1 MIPLSVPEIRGN
13 EWAYVKECLDTGWVS
28 SAGKFV
34 DRFEQEIA
42 RYTGARH
49 AVACASGTAALHVA
63 LMLCGVR
70 PEDEV
75 LVPALTFIASV
86 NVIRYL
92 GAHPVFMDCD
102 ECYTLDAEK
111 TAEFLAQETEF
122 TDGCTRNKRTGRRI
136 SALLPVHVLGNA
148 VQLESLLPL
157 CREGNIRVVE
167 DAAESLGTVY
177 TTGAA
182 KGRHPGTLGDVGCL
196 SFNGNKVITTGGGG
210 MILTEDPAMAQRAKY
225 LTTQAKDDEA
235 RFVHHEVGYNYRLTN
250 IQAALGL
257 AQLEQLPGF
266 LAVKRRNYQDYAQRL
281 REIPGLRLAPLPGYA
296 DNNCWLCALQIDA
309 KVYGQDREAVMARLH
324 SGGIQS
330 RPLWHLNHR
339 QRPYR
344 DCQTYRLERAPV
356 LWDQSL
362 CLPSSAGL
370 SPAQVGEV
378 VAALQPGARGT

>member
-42 RYTGARH
+42 RYTGAKH
-49 AVACASGTAALHVA
+49 AVACASGTAALHVS
-63 LMLCGVR
+63 LMLAGVR
-70 PEDEV
+70 PDDEV
-75 LVPALTFIASV
+75 LVPTLTFIASV

-102 ECYTLDAEK
+102 EYYNLDAGK
-111 TAEFLAQETEF
+111 TVEFLARETEF
-122 TDGCTRNKRTGRRI
+122 TGGCTRNKRTGRRI
-136 SALLPVHVLGNA
+136 SAILPVHILGNA
-148 VQLESLLPL
+148 VQLEPLLPL
-157 CREGNIRVVE
+157 CRERNIRVVE

-177 TTGAA
+177 TAGAA
-182 KGRHPGTLGDVGCL
+182 KGRHSGTVGEIGCL

-210 MILTEDPAMAQRAKY
+210 MILTDDPAIAQRAKY

-250 IQAALGL
+250 IQAALGV

-266 LAVKRRNYQDYAQRL
+266 LSVKRRNYQDYAQRIG
-281 REIPGLRLAPLPGYA
+281 EIPGLRLGPLPAYA

-309 KVYGQDREAVMARLH
+309 AVYGQDREAVMARLEKA
-324 SGGIQS
+324 GIQA
-330 RPLWHLNHR
+330 RTLWHLNHL

-344 DCQTYRLERAPV
+344 ECQTYRLERATA

-362 CLPSSAGL
+362 CLPSSSGL
-370 SPAQVGEV
+370 SQAQVGQV
-378 VAALQPGARGT
+378 VAALRPGAHGA